1 MPDPRPSRVLV
12 TRSPHQASELADR
25 LRALGVEPVLIP
37 AVEIAGP
44 SSYSALD
51 EALAHLERFHWL
63 IFTSANAVEAF
74 HRRLVHHPAPV
85 IPSAARSNDLA
96 ESKDLPDNPHP
107 TRPTASSATDPG
119 REQQIPR
126 IAAIGRSTARA
137 IEAIGLTPD
146 LIPPQAVAES
156 LTEALIPHARQPDGS
171 PTRFLLIRA
180 EEAREYLPQTLRSAG
195 ANVTIAP
202 AYRTV
207 VAEGSVPAVRALFDK
222 PANSP
227 DAITFTSSSSVRNL
241 LTLCEAANVT
251 LPPGALR
258 ISIGPVTSQ
267 TLREHGYP
275 PHAEASQAT
284 VAALAE
290 AVLAALNARSA

>member
-37 AVEIAGP
+37 AVEIAEP

-85 IPSAARSNDLA
+85 ILSAARSSDRA

-107 TRPTASSATDPG
+107 TRPSAPSAIDPG
-119 REQQIPR
+119 REHQILR
-126 IAAIGRSTARA
+126 IAAIGPSTARA
-137 IEAIGLTPD
+137 LEAIGLTPD

-156 LTEALIPHARQPDGS
+156 LTEALLPHARQPDGS

-180 EEAREYLPQTLRSAG
+180 EEAREYLPQTLRSAR
-195 ANVTIAP
+195 ASITIAP

-207 VAEGSVPAVRALFDK
+207 VAEGSIPAVRALFDK
-222 PANSP
+222 LASYP

-241 LTLCEAANVT
+241 LTLCETANVT
-251 LPPGALR
+251 LPPDALR

-290 AVLAALNARSA
+290 AVLAALNARSG